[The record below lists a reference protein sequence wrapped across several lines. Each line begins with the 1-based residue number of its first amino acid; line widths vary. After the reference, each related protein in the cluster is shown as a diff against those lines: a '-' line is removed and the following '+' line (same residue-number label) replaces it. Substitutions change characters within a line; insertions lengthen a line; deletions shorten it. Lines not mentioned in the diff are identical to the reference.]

1 MKKLLF
7 CIGLIL
13 FVVFVVDAQKQ
24 KPLVVFVCGDHEYS
38 GEETLPLLAAV
49 LEKNYGFRTKILK
62 SFPDQ
67 NAEKNIP
74 QLEILAKANLAVFF
88 LRWRLLP
95 AEQVA
100 FIDAYVKS
108 GKPIMGLRTST
119 HAFNYPKEDSLFNF
133 NRFAE
138 RAFGAPPGWGAFGHT
153 HYGHKSS
160 TDATVIA
167 SKKMHPILTGVDS
180 NFHVRSWLY
189 RVLPNYP
196 VKGADWLIM
205 GKSVNPDKPAEDQPI
220 AWTWQNEYKGRV
232 FFTTMGHPEDF
243 AVEAFQRLLV
253 NAIHWELGL
262 AVPKIWPGKLDI
274 NIAYRG
280 IVNSKN

>member
-7 CIGLIL
+7 CIGLI
-13 FVVFVVDAQKQ
+13 FFAFFVVDAQKQ

-38 GEETLPLLAAV
+38 GEETLPLLAAM

-119 HAFNYPKEDSLFNF
+119 HAFNYPKEDALFNF
-133 NRFAE
+133 NGFAE
-138 RAFGAPPGWGAFGHT
+138 RVFAAPPGWGAFGHT

-180 NFHVRSWLY
+180 NFNVRSWLY

-262 AVPKIWPGKLDI
+262 AVPKIWPGKLDV

-280 IVNSKN
+280 IVHSKN

>member
-13 FVVFVVDAQKQ
+13 FVVFVVDAQKK

-74 QLEILAKANLAVFF
+74 QLEVLAKANLAVFF

-119 HAFNYPKEDSLFNF
+119 HAFNYSKEDSLFNF
-133 NRFAE
+133 NQFAE

-243 AVEAFQRLLV
+243 AVEAFQRLMV

-280 IVNSKN
+280 IVNSK